1 MDMADEVKSSTVDA
15 SPQADAKRIITTFTG
30 DFERKYLPVMA
41 GSLPAWVTPDKLT
54 TMGIVASLGIGVFY
68 LLSGFNSIWL
78 WAINAL
84 LVVHWF
90 ADSLDGTLARVRKIE
105 RPRYGFFIDHSA
117 DALAALFICL
127 GLGLSPHMDLRVAFG
142 LLLSYY
148 LMMIYVLLRAY
159 TLREFKIAFG
169 RLGPTEIR
177 IVLILA
183 NIVIWVQT
191 VWFTSDRLWTIF
203 HVPIRLMDVIA
214 IGAGLSM
221 AGTFIGTMIRS
232 LRRLAELEPA
242 GISHSD
248 SVPDQ

>member
-1 MDMADEVKSSTVDA
+1 MTDTVDPRTNA
-15 SPQADAKRIITTFTG
+15 PQSNPDAKRIITTFTG
-30 DFERKYLPVMA
+30 GFERKWLPIMA
-41 GSLPAWVTPDKLT
+41 AKLPGWVTPDILT
-54 TMGIVASLGIGVFY
+54 AAGIIASVGIGLFY
-68 LLSGFNSIWL
+68 VLSRFNSAWL

-90 ADSLDGTLARVRKIE
+90 ADSLDGTLARVRQIE

-117 DALAALFICL
+117 DAIAALFICL

-159 TLREFKIAFG
+159 TLHEFKIAFG

-177 IVLILA
+177 IVLMLA

-191 VWFTSDRLWTIF
+191 VWFTSDRLWTF
-203 HVPIRLMDVIA
+203 FRVPIRLMDVIA
-214 IGAGLSM
+214 IGAGLIL

-232 LRRLAELEPA
+232 LRRLAELEPPGVKRA
-242 GISHSD
+242 K
-248 SVPDQ
+248 

>member
-1 MDMADEVKSSTVDA
+1 
-15 SPQADAKRIITTFTG
+15 
-30 DFERKYLPVMA
+30 
-41 GSLPAWVTPDKLT
+41 
-54 TMGIVASLGIGVFY
+54 LGIGLFY
-68 LLSGFNSIWL
+68 VLSGFNSAWL

-117 DALAALFICL
+117 DAIAALFICL

-159 TLREFKIAFG
+159 TLHEFKIAFG

-203 HVPIRLMDVIA
+203 NVPIRLMDVIA
-214 IGAGLSM
+214 IGAGLSL

-232 LRRLAELEPA
+232 LRRLAELEPPGVRRA
-242 GISHSD
+242 ERSSD
-248 SVPDQ
+248 V